1 MTTFV
6 SEQANMTTTS
16 LSLPTY
22 VSPTRLLIRDL
33 KLVWKLRWDLPKII
47 LPLTPNLSGPLDELA
62 PTWANRTE
70 LVFHTVLVVAQLGFL
85 ASIPLCLVLP
95 LVTFLLYFVGF
106 VVANYLICIY
116 FNGSCQTEY
125 MAAPKTPIPGV
136 GKNEKWIFINGV
148 SVGRHWL
155 NGNLQRL
162 ADTFRREIFAVH
174 NPTYGIIF
182 DLIQCLIER
191 DLSYDTCDIRQAY
204 TFIKRELMSEK
215 NTKVVLILHS
225 QGGIEG
231 GMVIDWLLA
240 DVPETKMK
248 KLEVYTFGNA
258 ANHFNNPV
266 RRSQDDYGAEAP
278 DYCRTISHIEHYAN
292 EGDFVARFGVLEFAK
307 RLCGEH
313 ESRFVGQVF
322 QRAGTGHLLC
332 QHYLNY
338 MFAMKDNK
346 VVESNPFMDSL
357 AWVDQSNSDAKD
369 TRRTDGAKIKDIS
382 RLWHYRNGGSPH

>member
-1 MTTFV
+1 MTTIV

-16 LSLPTY
+16 LSLPNF
-22 VSPTRLLIRDL
+22 VSPTQLLISDL
-33 KLVWKLRWDLPKII
+33 KLVWKLRWYIPSII
-47 LPLTPNLSGPLDELA
+47 LPLTPDLSGPLDELA
-62 PTWANRTE
+62 PTWANRAD
-70 LVFHTVLVVAQLGFL
+70 LAFHAVLVIAQLGFL

-95 LVTFLLYFVGF
+95 LGTFLLYFVGF
-106 VVANYLICIY
+106 VVANYLICIP
-116 FNGSCQTEY
+116 FNGFLQTEY

-136 GKNEKWIFINGV
+136 GENEKWIFINGV

-162 ADTFRREIFAVH
+162 ANTFRREIFAVH
-174 NPTYGIIF
+174 NPTFGIIF

-191 DLSYDTCDIRQAY
+191 DFSYNTRDIRQAY
-204 TFIKRELMSEK
+204 TFIKRELMSEM

-240 DVPETKMK
+240 DVPEAKMK

-266 RRSQDDYGAEAP
+266 RRSQDDSGAGAP
-278 DYCRTISHIEHYAN
+278 DYGRAIGHIEHYAN
-292 EGDFVARFGVLEFAK
+292 DGDFVARFGVLEFAK
-307 RLCGEH
+307 RRCGEH
-313 ESRFVGQVF
+313 ENRFVGQVF

-332 QHYLNY
+332 QHYLDY
-338 MFAMKDNK
+338 MFVMKDHK
-346 VVESNPFMDSL
+346 VAESNPFMDSL
-357 AWVDQSNSDAKD
+357 AWVDKTHSK
-369 TRRTDGAKIKDIS
+369 
-382 RLWHYRNGGSPH
+382 